1 MPRGSVFF
9 CPLGDECPDGWGRG
23 RKYKSG
29 TAQVYERWNGSIRAE
44 RRKYKNVNLI
54 PGSVRPD
61 VKDWSSLTVS
71 WDHLDSQS
79 VSRNNW
85 GNLNNYLRI

>member
-9 CPLGDECPDGWGRG
+9 VSLGDECPDGWG
-23 RKYKSG
+23 
-29 TAQVYERWNGSIRAE
+29 EDGSIRAE
-44 RRKYKNVNLI
+44 RRKYMNVNLI
-54 PGSVRPD
+54 PGSVRLD